1 MGRDVLPAADP
12 RYSLIT
18 RTMARTRVLAVFVA
32 GLVVLA
38 TWPLGLFVPPS
49 WVTTWRVVPA
59 LAAQGSRAQSGRPAR
74 DVPAQPARVDG
85 TGRISGRVLTTD
97 TGRPVR
103 RARVLL
109 NAPELP
115 GGRGTLTDGE
125 GGFDFTGLPAG
136 RYILAASKSGFVTL
150 AYGQRRPLQP
160 GTPLQLQDAQQLT
173 GIELRL
179 PRGSVIAGRVYDETG
194 DPLPGATVRV
204 LAYRYAQGSRQLV
217 PAGSAQSD
225 DRGEYRVW
233 GLNPGDYYVTALA
246 RNVGLGRGG
255 RGLPPFAPNAGG
267 PPPQLELADQAEPSG
282 YAPTYYPGVESVVQ
296 AQPITV
302 ALGAEALD
310 IDFGVLLVRT
320 ARVAG
325 RVATPSGA
333 AVSFGIVL
341 LTPEG
346 PQTGRSSPGASFTSR
361 VQNDG
366 AFSIPNVPPGRYLLR
381 ARGEESDVPYF
392 ATLPM
397 TVAGA
402 DISGVSVVLAP
413 GATITGTVRLQPSG
427 ASTADVTQFRIGAP
441 SADPDS
447 GMPGPQSN
455 ARVERDGR
463 FSLAGLAAGPH
474 WIRARAP
481 GGWILKS
488 VAADGRDVTDTPI
501 ELRSGQ
507 QLSGVSLVFTD
518 RASEIHGVVSD
529 EHDAP
534 LTDYTLLVF
543 PSEASLWNPQS
554 RHIMTARPDQ
564 NGAFQMRGLPAG
576 EYLLVAVD
584 PTEAG
589 EWFEPAYLEERRAG
603 AVRILLGEGDIKTQN
618 VKIAASK

>member
-1 MGRDVLPAADP
+1 MV
-12 RYSLIT
+12 
-18 RTMARTRVLAVFVA
+18 RTRVLHVFVA
-32 GLVVLA
+32 TLAILTAVAALA
-38 TWPLGLFVPPS
+38 TWPS
-49 WVTTWRVVPA
+49 AAWRSLPWNGWSVVPA
-59 LAAQGSRAQSGRPAR
+59 LAAQGRGAQAGRPAR
-74 DVPAQPARVDG
+74 DVPAQPARVEG
-85 TGRISGRVLTTD
+85 TGRISGRVITTD

-115 GGRGTLTDGE
+115 GGRGTLTNDD
-125 GGFDFTGLPAG
+125 GGFEFTGLPAG

-160 GTPLQLQDAQQLT
+160 GTPLQLRDAQQMT
-173 GIELRL
+173 GVELRL
-179 PRGSVIAGRVYDETG
+179 PRGSVIAGRVYDEAG

-204 LAYRYAQGSRQLV
+204 LAYRYAQGSRQLA
-217 PAGSAQSD
+217 PAGFAQTD

-246 RNVGLGRGG
+246 RNLNVGRGG
-255 RGLPPFAPNAGG
+255 RGFGPFGSNGSGSAA
-267 PPPQLELADQAEPSG
+267 QLELADQAEPSG
-282 YAPTYYPGVESVVQ
+282 YAPTYYPGVESVAQ
-296 AQPITV
+296 ARPITV

-325 RVATPSGA
+325 RVATPSDTA
-333 AVSFGIVL
+333 ISFGIVL
-341 LTPEG
+341 LSPEG
-346 PQTGRSSPGASFTSR
+346 QQTGRGGPGASFTSR

-366 AFSIPNVPPGRYLLR
+366 AFSIPNVPPGRYVLR
-381 ARGEESDVPYF
+381 ARGDASDVPYF
-392 ATLPM
+392 ATLPV

-402 DISGVSVVLAP
+402 DISGLSVILAP

-441 SADPDS
+441 NADPDA
-447 GMPGPQSN
+447 GIPGPQAT

-463 FSLAGLAAGPH
+463 FTLSGLAAGPH
-474 WIRARAP
+474 WIRARAA
-481 GGWILKS
+481 GGWFLKA
-488 VAADGRDVTDTPI
+488 VTADGRDVTDTPL

-507 QLSGVSLVFTD
+507 QLSGVALVFTD
-518 RASEIHGVVSD
+518 RAAEITGVVTD
-529 EHDAP
+529 EQDAP
-534 LTDYTLLVF
+534 LTDYTMLVF
-543 PSEASLWNPQS
+543 PSEASLWHPQS

-564 NGAFQMRGLPAG
+564 NGAFQMRGLPGG

-589 EWFEPAYLEERRAG
+589 EWFDPAYLEERRAS
-603 AVRILLGEGDIKTQN
+603 AVRILLGEGDIKTQHI
-618 VKIAASK
+618 KIAAAK